1 MNIQTILYYKQGG
14 SDKVYQA
21 AIEEV
26 DGGFNVNFA
35 YGRRGSTL
43 RTGSKTS
50 SAVDKDKAIKLFNSL
65 IKTKKSK
72 GYYEGVDST
81 PYQSFDLDNKV
92 SGINCQLLNPIEE
105 TMAMTL
111 CLNDDYCAQSKHD
124 GERRLIE
131 RKEYDVQGINRKGL
145 YIALSSVLVDS
156 AKCLNSNDFII
167 DGEDMGDV
175 LVAFDML
182 RYDGNDICH
191 LPYSERF
198 ELLKDMLSLSSDDA
212 IRVTQTAYTSEDKR
226 NLFRHLED
234 SNHEGIVFKR
244 LDSVWS
250 AGRPNSAGNAL
261 KYKFYDECSVIVDKI
276 TDGKRSVSFYV
287 NDGCSKVALGNVT
300 IPPNKEIPMPGEIIE
315 VKYLYISA
323 VGGSLYQ
330 PFYLKPRTDL
340 HYSDCNISQLK
351 YKNEAI
357 AA

>member
-1 MNIQTILYYKQGG
+1 MNIQTTLYFNQGG

-26 DGGFNVNFA
+26 EGGFMVNFA

-43 RTGSKTS
+43 RKGSKNS
-50 SAVDKDKAIKLFNSL
+50 SPVDNDKAIKLFNSL
-65 IKTKKSK
+65 IKSKKSK
-72 GYYEGVDST
+72 GYCECVNST
-81 PYQSFDLDNKV
+81 PYQSPDLDNKA
-92 SGINCQLLNPIEE
+92 SGISCQLLNPIEE
-105 TMAMTL
+105 TMAMAL
-111 CLNDDYCAQSKHD
+111 CLNNEYCAQSKHD

-131 RKEYDVQGINRKGL
+131 RKQDDVQGINRKGL
-145 YIALSSVLVDS
+145 YTALSSVLVES
-156 AKCLNSNDFII
+156 AQCLNSNDFII

-182 RYDGNDICH
+182 RYDGNDIRH

-198 ELLKDMLSLSSDDA
+198 EMLKEMVSLSSDDA
-212 IRVTQTAYTSEDKR
+212 IRVTQTAYTSDAKS
-226 NLFRHLED
+226 NLLRYLED

-250 AGRPNSAGNAL
+250 AGRPNSGGNAL

-276 TDGKRSVSFYV
+276 NDGKRSVSFYV
-287 NDGCSKVALGNVT
+287 NDGSSKVALGNVT
-300 IPPNKEIPMPGEIIE
+300 IPVNKDIPQSGQIIE
-315 VKYLYISA
+315 VKYLYT
-323 VGGSLYQ
+323 VPGGSLYQ
-330 PFYLKPRTDL
+330 PIYLKPRNDL
-340 HYSDCNISQLK
+340 DYDDCTISQLK